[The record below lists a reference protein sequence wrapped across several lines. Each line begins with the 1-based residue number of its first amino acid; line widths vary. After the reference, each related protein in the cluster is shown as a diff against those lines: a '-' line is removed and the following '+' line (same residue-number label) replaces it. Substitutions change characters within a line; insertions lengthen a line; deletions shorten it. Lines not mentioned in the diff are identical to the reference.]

1 MAQFQRSNTLDHQDV
16 SDSSDAVNDY
26 YDSDNPQVGMIAKDE
41 IAAQLRE
48 LTKRPLTRLD
58 RILLKG
64 FYTNDRIEL
73 ENPSLLPA
81 KNQGRR
87 TPIDGNKVSPS
98 DGTDVE
104 LVRDVN
110 SSV

>member
-1 MAQFQRSNTLDHQDV
+1 MLEHLDA

-26 YDSDNPQVGMIAKDE
+26 YDSDNPGAGMIVRDQV
-41 IAAQLRE
+41 AQHLRE

-81 KNQGRR
+81 KR
-87 TPIDGNKVSPS
+87 
-98 DGTDVE
+98 
-104 LVRDVN
+104 
-110 SSV
+110 